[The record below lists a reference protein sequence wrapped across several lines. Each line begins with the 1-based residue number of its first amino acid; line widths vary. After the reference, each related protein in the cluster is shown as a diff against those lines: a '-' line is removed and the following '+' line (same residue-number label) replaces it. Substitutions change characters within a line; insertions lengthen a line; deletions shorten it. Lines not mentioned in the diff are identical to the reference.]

1 MRGRLSGVSVA
12 LVLCV
17 SNLTVWLTTHSR
29 SRYGGEMEEVVEC
42 SGMRMLFGDGS
53 AAARNLRPRV
63 HSAGRDAET
72 PEGVCAVS

>member
-1 MRGRLSGVSVA
+1 M
-12 LVLCV
+12 
-17 SNLTVWLTTHSR
+17 
-29 SRYGGEMEEVVEC
+29 EC

-63 HSAGRDAET
+63 RSAGRDAET